1 MKRNTKLIYQ
11 LLEYVEREH
20 NNGPVMVPDVEAYSD
35 VVVHY
40 HVGLCVEAGYLAAAE
55 PRELNGCRT
64 FDRIHRLTWNGH
76 EEIERVRNSY
86 ASPNL
91 ALPPPLT

>member
-1 MKRNTKLIYQ
+1 MKCNPMLIYQ
-11 LLEYVEREH
+11 LLEFVEQEH
-20 NNGPVMVPDVEAYSD
+20 NNGPVMVPAVEAYSD

-40 HVGLCVEAGYLAAAE
+40 HVGLCVEAGYLVAAE
-55 PRELNGCRT
+55 PRESNGCRT

-76 EEIERVRNSY
+76 EEIERFRLKC
-86 ASPNL
+86 ASSSL